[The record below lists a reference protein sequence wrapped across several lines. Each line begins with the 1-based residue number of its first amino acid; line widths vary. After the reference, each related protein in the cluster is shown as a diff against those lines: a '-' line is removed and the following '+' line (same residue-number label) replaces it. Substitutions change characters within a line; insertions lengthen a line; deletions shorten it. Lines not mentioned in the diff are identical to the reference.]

1 MNLRSP
7 DYRLESLRSALVSVA
22 EELALAAEGD
32 DTEEA
37 LNERLGRIAH
47 IAASAVMTIRGELSP
62 VVSRMPMFTRC
73 PSCGKF
79 HSPGHCS

>member
-7 DYRLESLRSALVSVA
+7 DYRLENLRSALVSVA
-22 EELALAAEGD
+22 EELALATEGD

-47 IAASAVMTIRGELSP
+47 ISASAVMTIRGELSP
-62 VVSRMPMFTRC
+62 VVSRMPIFTMC

>member
-22 EELALAAEGD
+22 EEVALATEGD

-37 LNERLGRIAH
+37 INERLGRIAH
-47 IAASAVMTIRGELSP
+47 ISASAVMTIRGELSP

-73 PSCGKF
+73 PVCGKF